1 MTMPEYEIFV
11 NNKPRKIEL
20 TKTGEDSFNAKI
32 DGKPRKVELRAQTLT
47 LGRPFTMKVDDKS
60 YQVELPKIDQGK
72 ELLVIVDN
80 IALKAEIKVPPRKV
94 ATTVF
99 EPAMGTLTKRSVANK
114 QALEG
119 AVTAPMTGRVIS
131 IRVKKGDQVK
141 AGQVVCVVEA
151 MKMENEIAAR
161 KAGAVKDVYVNEGS
175 SVSEG
180 EPLLL
185 ID

>member
-1 MTMPEYEIFV
+1 MPEYEIFV
-11 NNKPRKIEL
+11 NSKPRKIEL
-20 TKTGEDSFNAKI
+20 TKTGEDSFNAKM
-32 DGKPRKVELRAQTLT
+32 DGKPHKVELRAQTLT
-47 LGRPFTMKVDDKS
+47 LGKPFTVKVDDKS
-60 YQVELPKIDQGK
+60 YQVELPQIDQGK
-72 ELLVIVDN
+72 ELIAKVDDM
-80 IALKAEIKVPPRKV
+80 ALKAEIKTPPRKT
-94 ATTVF
+94 AATVF
-99 EPAMGTLTKRSVANK
+99 EPAIATLTKRSGANK

-131 IRVKKGDQVK
+131 IKVKKGDQVK

-161 KAGAVKDVYVNEGS
+161 KAGTVKDVYVNEGS

-180 EPLLL
+180 EPILL

>member
-1 MTMPEYEIFV
+1 MPEYDIFV
-11 NNKPRKIEL
+11 DNKPRKVEL

-32 DGKPRKVELRAQTLT
+32 DGKPRKVELRAHTLT
-47 LGRPFTMKVDDKS
+47 FGRPFTVKIDDKS
-60 YQVELPKIDQGK
+60 YQVSLPMIDQGK
-72 ELLVIVDN
+72 EISVIVDN
-80 IALKAEIKVPPRKV
+80 IALKAEIKAPPRKAV
-94 ATTVF
+94 VTTF
-99 EPAMGTLTKRSVANK
+99 EPAIATLTKRSPSNK
-114 QALEG
+114 QAVEG

-131 IRVKKGDQVK
+131 IKVKKGDQVK

-151 MKMENEIAAR
+151 MKMENEITAR

-185 ID
+185 IG